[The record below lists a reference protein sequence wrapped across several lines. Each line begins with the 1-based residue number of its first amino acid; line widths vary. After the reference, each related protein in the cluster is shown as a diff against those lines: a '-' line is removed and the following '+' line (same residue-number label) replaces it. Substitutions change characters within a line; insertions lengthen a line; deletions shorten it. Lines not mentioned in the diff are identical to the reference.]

1 MVFVFMLCH
10 VQRYVGRSVLGVRMS
25 NLSKIE
31 NTEPKQSTILG
42 CFKKVQGKSPLSQQA
57 DGGTP
62 REGGL
67 TQEGIKQGDVTQGG
81 VTHAP
86 LYSRCDGREIDS
98 SRTAVD
104 YCREMFSKQNRLN
117 DDVRSG
123 NVSRNESG
131 TEEVLARDDL
141 LSEGRV
147 CDLWNCPSED
157 VQKIFDEMLTQQNTS
172 MVAPTTNIDS
182 HGASS
187 TWGTHDGN
195 ESILADNST
204 METLTCPVC
213 CIPQRGCDLGGF
225 NSHVDSCLSKGA
237 IRELLEADKKGQ
249 HSASREKR
257 YGDFG
262 ICFATCL

>member
-1 MVFVFMLCH
+1 MCH
-10 VQRYVGRSVLGVRMS
+10 VQMYLCGSVLGVRMS

-42 CFKKVQGKSPLSQQA
+42 CFKKVQAKVPLSQQV

-62 REGGL
+62 REGGITQRGV
-67 TQEGIKQGDVTQGG
+67 TQEG

-131 TEEVLARDDL
+131 TEEVMAREDL
-141 LSEGRV
+141 LSKGKV

-157 VQKIFDEMLTQQNTS
+157 VQKIFDEMSPQQNTS
-172 MVAPTTNIDS
+172 IVDSHTNIDS
-182 HGASS
+182 HGARS
-187 TWGTHDGN
+187 TCGTHDGN
-195 ESILADNST
+195 DSILADDST
-204 METLTCPVC
+204 LETLTCPVC

-257 YGDFG
+257 YGG
-262 ICFATCL
+262 

>member
-1 MVFVFMLCH
+1 MCH
-10 VQRYVGRSVLGVRMS
+10 VQMYLCGSVLGVRMS

-42 CFKKVQGKSPLSQQA
+42 CFKKVQAKVPLSQQV

-62 REGGL
+62 REGGITQRGV
-67 TQEGIKQGDVTQGG
+67 TQEG

-131 TEEVLARDDL
+131 PEEVLAKEDL
-141 LSEGRV
+141 FSKGKV

-157 VQKIFDEMLTQQNTS
+157 VQKIFDEMSPQQNTS
-172 MVAPTTNIDS
+172 IVDPNTNIDS

-187 TWGTHDGN
+187 TWGDGN
-195 ESILADNST
+195 DSILADDST
-204 METLTCPVC
+204 LETLTCPVC

-257 YGDFG
+257 YGG
-262 ICFATCL
+262 